1 MTLAKICAGAALA
14 WLTAANAQGPISDK
28 VIVNFSNPVMVGDT
42 RIESGE
48 YLIRQL
54 PSASNPRML
63 EFSNDK
69 GTKVQVTIAAWAA
82 LDNLNRHDT
91 KIQLDSANGA
101 QYVKRVW
108 VEGQAY
114 GYELPAPH
122 NNMGTL
128 EARNQGMRMTAAYRP
143 TEVAQTT
150 PAPATTTET
159 RTPRSTTD
167 NAETAQATPA
177 PATPAPATP
186 APATPAPAT
195 PPPATTDNADNQQI
209 AQATPPPA
217 TPAPQTD
224 AATTPARTMPST
236 ASNWAGMFMAG
247 LMMAGAGLAIHR
259 FYR

>member
-1 MTLAKICAGAALA
+1 MKLGKICVSAALL
-14 WLTAANAQGPISDK
+14 WLTAANAQGPVSDN
-28 VIVNFSNPVMVGDT
+28 VIVNFSNPVMVGDH

-48 YLIRQL
+48 YLIKQL

-63 EFSNDK
+63 EFSNGK

-91 KIQLDSANGA
+91 KVQLDTANGA
-101 QYVKRVW
+101 QYVKRIW

-128 EARNQGMRMTAAYRP
+128 EARNQGMRLTGTYRP
-143 TEVAQTT
+143 TEIAQST
-150 PAPATTTET
+150 PAPVTTTET
-159 RTPRSTTD
+159 QTRRSTTD
-167 NAETAQATPA
+167 NADIAQATPV
-177 PATPAPATP
+177 PATPPPATP
-186 APATPAPAT
+186 EPAT
-195 PPPATTDNADNQQI
+195 PPPATTDNKEPQTI

-217 TPAPQTD
+217 TTEPQT
-224 AATTPARTMPST
+224 AAPATTQARTMPST
-236 ASNWAGMFMAG
+236 ASNWAGMLMAG